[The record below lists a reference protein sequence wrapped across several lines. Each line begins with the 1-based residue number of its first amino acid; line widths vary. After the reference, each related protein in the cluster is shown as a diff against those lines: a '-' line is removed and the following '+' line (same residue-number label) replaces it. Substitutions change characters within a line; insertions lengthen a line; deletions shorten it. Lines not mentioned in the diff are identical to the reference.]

1 VTAPW
6 HPGYDDGVP
15 HTLAPYPDRTLLDYL
30 SEAANKWPDRRALL
44 FKGATITYRE
54 LHRLSDRFAASLVD
68 LGVKKG
74 DRVALCLPNC
84 PQFIV
89 AEVGAWKAG
98 AIVCPINPTYTE
110 REIQDA
116 LNATGAGTIVVLNRL
131 YDRLKAVQPATSLKR
146 VIASGIKDFLPLTKR
161 IGYTLLREKKDG
173 ERISLHGDD
182 KRFTSLLRGSKTP
195 PAMRTLPDDPS
206 VILMSGGT
214 TGVPKG
220 VLGSHRGMVQ
230 AGMQL
235 RAWLSPAMK
244 EWTDVIML
252 PLPLFHT
259 YGNTGVQSLAWIN
272 HNPISL
278 TPNPREIKDVL
289 DEINEVKPAFI
300 CAVPTLLIAL
310 LSHSMTKTGKVDFSS
325 IKLCFSGAAALMAE
339 TKKRFEELTGGVIV
353 EGYSLTE
360 AQMSVVANPVV
371 GKKKTGSVGMPLPD
385 VEVRILDAH
394 DGESRLGPGDL
405 GEIVIKAPQLML
417 GYWNRPEETSEMIRE
432 SNGERLLYTGDLG
445 YLDKE
450 GYLFIVDRKKDM
462 IKTSGY
468 QVWPREIEEVIA
480 AHPAVHEVGVAG
492 LPDKMRGEKAKAWIV
507 LNKGM
512 TATEA
517 EIKAWCRDRLAAYK
531 VPAKYEFV
539 AELPKTQVGKVLR
552 RALREAEATVEA

>member
-1 VTAPW
+1 
-6 HPGYDDGVP
+6 
-15 HTLAPYPDRTLLDYL
+15 LLDYL
-30 SEAANKWPDRRALL
+30 RESAEKWPDRPSLL
-44 FKGATITYRE
+44 FKGATISYGDLATF
-54 LHRLSDRFAASLVD
+54 SDRCAAGLVS
-68 LGVKKG
+68 LGVSRG

-84 PQFIV
+84 PQFII

-98 AIVCPINPTYTE
+98 AIVTPINPTYTD
-110 REIQDA
+110 REIEDA
-116 LNATGAGTIVVLNRL
+116 LNATGAETIVVLNRIYERIKGL
-131 YDRLKAVQPATSLKR
+131 QSRTSVKR
-146 VIASGIKDFLPLTKR
+146 VIATGIKDFLPFTKR
-161 IGYTLLREKKDG
+161 IGYTLLREKKEG
-173 ERISLHGDD
+173 ELIAVRREDTRLGA
-182 KRFTSLLRGSKTP
+182 LLRNRSARAPLVAIG
-195 PAMRTLPDDPS
+195 PDDPS

-220 VLGSHRGMVQ
+220 VLGSHRGMVM

-235 RAWLSPAMK
+235 RAWLKPAMN
-244 EWTDVIML
+244 EWTDTIML

-278 TPNPREIKDVL
+278 TPNPRELRDVL

-300 CAVPTLLIAL
+300 CAVPTLLIGL
-310 LSHSMTKTGKVDFSS
+310 LGHSMTKTGKVDFSS
-325 IKLCFSGAAALMAE
+325 IKLCFSGAAALMSE

-360 AQMSVVANPVV
+360 AQMAAVANPVL
-371 GKKKTGSVGMPLPD
+371 GPKKTGSVGMPLPD
-385 VEVRILDAH
+385 VKVSILDAD
-394 DGESRLGPGDL
+394 DGVTELAAGDL
-405 GEIVIKAPQLML
+405 GEIVMSAPQMML
-417 GYWNRPEETSEMIRE
+417 GYWNRPEETAEMIRTA
-432 SNGERLLYTGDLG
+432 SNGRRLLFTGDLG
-445 YLDKE
+445 YLDKD

-492 LPDKMRGEKAKAWIV
+492 LPDRMRGEKAKAWIV
-507 LNKGM
+507 LNEGM

-517 EIKAWCRDRLAAYK
+517 EMKNWCRERLAPYK

-539 AELPKTQVGKVLR
+539 AELPKSQVGKVLR
-552 RALREAEATVEA
+552 RALRDSQKEVEA